1 MTTIIHVNQYNT
13 GKQNL
18 EKKIGDFDGKIPGV
32 SGLVTATVLNTK
44 ISEEQNK
51 IPDVG
56 GLVNKTDSHAK
67 ISDIE
72 KKYLTTYDYNKF
84 T

>member
-1 MTTIIHVNQYNT
+1 M
-13 GKQNL
+13 
-18 EKKIGDFDGKIPGV
+18 
-32 SGLVTATVLNTK
+32 TATVLNTK

-72 KKYLTTYDYNKF
+72 KKYLTAHDYNKF
-84 T
+84 TSDLLDKK

>member
-1 MTTIIHVNQYNT
+1 M
-13 GKQNL
+13 
-18 EKKIGDFDGKIPGV
+18 
-32 SGLVTATVLNTK
+32 TATVLNTK
-44 ISEEQNK
+44 TSEEQNK

-72 KKYLTTYDYNKF
+72 KKYLTAYDYNKF
-84 T
+84 TSDLLDKK